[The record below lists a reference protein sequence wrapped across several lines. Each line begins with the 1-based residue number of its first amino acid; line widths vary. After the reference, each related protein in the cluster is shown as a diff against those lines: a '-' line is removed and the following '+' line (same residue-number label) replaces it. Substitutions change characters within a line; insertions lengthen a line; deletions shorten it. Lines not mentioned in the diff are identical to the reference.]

1 MKLAAGRGRE
11 EGSALSCW
19 RSLGRWGAPETS
31 VITLT
36 LCFHVSHP
44 VLSSSYEL
52 APSFHMQSP
61 EDNLITSI
69 SQTRTL
75 RHRGETQQV
84 LQLAGGSA
92 GIGSP
97 ADCLQSPT
105 LPHNS
110 RSPRW
115 RAVRGY
121 FYPQRTPGNICRRFQ
136 LSQLEECYR
145 ILEGKAKDAVNLLP
159 GSRQVPALNHSA
171 PNVSDGASQ
180 VLQWYKPACQ
190 CRRL

>member
-1 MKLAAGRGRE
+1 MQVAV
-11 EGSALSCW
+11 
-19 RSLGRWGAPETS
+19 LGLEAQQTASRARHFPSRLPPEPDRH
-31 VITLT
+31 
-36 LCFHVSHP
+36 F
-44 VLSSSYEL
+44 
-52 APSFHMQSP
+52 PSRLPP
-61 EDNLITSI
+61 EPDT
-69 SQTRTL
+69 
-75 RHRGETQQV
+75 
-84 LQLAGGSA
+84 
-92 GIGSP
+92 SP